1 MSDWVF
7 SFIKLVAGTFEVFG
21 MLALGVSL
29 LRIPFWCYLK
39 ELIIVSFVTSITQ
52 VTLYDVLQFPAGLNE
67 IIGIVFMVVLSKSV
81 LKVTYWYAILL
92 SIIGYISSILVLVLI
107 YITLNLINGS
117 LGIQDIILNPFIV
130 SIDQF
135 IICFILAEVGVFLYK
150 RGYGFLFATEN
161 ISFKPSVRNITIFVI
176 TSIILS
182 LLVLEITIYA
192 VLKQDDH
199 VTAFVILTAIV
210 IHFLFASIYV
220 YSIKQLNDLYKENK
234 RNLFDFIKKRGNL

>member
-1 MSDWVF
+1 MSVCVF

-21 MLALGVSL
+21 MIALGVSL

-39 ELIIVSFVTSITQ
+39 ELIIISFVTSITQ
-52 VTLYDVLQFPAGLNE
+52 VTLYDILQFPAGLNE
-67 IIGIVFMVVLSKSV
+67 IIGIVFMVVLSKIV
-81 LKVTYWYAILL
+81 LKVTYWHALIL

-107 YITLNLINGS
+107 YITLNLIDSS
-117 LGIQDIILNPFIV
+117 LGIQDIILNPSIV
-130 SIDQF
+130 SIDQI
-135 IICFILAEVGVFLYK
+135 IICFVLAEVGVFLHK
-150 RGYGFLFATEN
+150 RGYGFLFVTEN

-182 LLVLEITIYA
+182 LVVLEVTIYSA
-192 VLKQDDH
+192 LKQNSNI
-199 VTAFVILTAIV
+199 TLWVILTAIV

-234 RNLFDFIKKRGNL
+234 RNLFRFIKKRGDL